1 MGFGQGL
8 SGLNAASQNLDV
20 IGNNIA
26 NASTIGFKAA
36 TASFADVYA
45 TSRVGLG
52 VQVAAINQRFATGSI
67 VDGNGSLNMA
77 LNDKGF
83 FRLQDTTGGVVY
95 SRNGEFGLDKDN
107 YVVNAL
113 GQRLTGYP
121 GGGVGQDPVA
131 LQLSL
136 GDVAPVAT
144 TTAQLTA
151 NLRAG
156 ATPIPATPAFDITNP
171 DTYTN
176 RSTMTVYDSLG
187 NGHTMDQYFIKREGA
202 GGNSIYE
209 VRYVLDGTEQG
220 TPQQLTF
227 NENGTLVTPL
237 TPVSITFPNP
247 GGTTSPADDL
257 TIAFNYGKVTQFA
270 GDFSN
275 TPLPNGN
282 ASGTFTGLA
291 VGADGSIVASYSSG
305 AKTVIG
311 TVALARFNNEM
322 GLTPIGGNAWSES
335 PESGQPVLG
344 QPGTNSLSTI
354 TGGKLEAS
362 NVNTSD
368 ELVNMIIAQRTYQA
382 NAQTIKTQ
390 DQVLQTLLQI
400 R

>member
-1 MGFGQGL
+1 
-8 SGLNAASQNLDV
+8 
-20 IGNNIA
+20 
-26 NASTIGFKAA
+26 
-36 TASFADVYA
+36 
-45 TSRVGLG
+45 
-52 VQVAAINQRFATGSI
+52 
-67 VDGNGSLNMA
+67 
-77 LNDKGF
+77 
-83 FRLQDTTGGVVY
+83 
-95 SRNGEFGLDKDN
+95 
-107 YVVNAL
+107 VVNAL

-121 GGGVGQDPVA
+121 GGGVGQDPVP
-131 LQLSL
+131 LQLAL
-136 GDVAPVAT
+136 GDVAPTAT

-156 ATPIPATPAFDITNP
+156 ATPIPATPAFDITNA

-176 RSTMTVYDSLG
+176 RATMTVYDSLG

-202 GGNSIYE
+202 GGNSVYE

-227 NENGTLVTPL
+227 NENGTIVSPL

-275 TPLPNGN
+275 TPLPDGN

-291 VGADGSIVASYSSG
+291 VGSDGSIVASYSSG